1 MLKELL
7 LAIAITALVAVPA
20 NAEYLATLQAN
31 DTYTM
36 TVTNG
41 ANNTDATGVVILAV
55 SANGLTVLVTEFLRN
70 TPQGTSFPINFTP
83 PRRANAVIVQISPSR
98 DGSGIAQG
106 QFTLNSVINVR
117 TQAVVVPL
125 NIYTGDTQLMFEVVP

>member
-20 NAEYLATLQAN
+20 NADFLATLQAN

-70 TPQGTSFPINFTP
+70 TPPGTPINFTP
-83 PRRANAVIVQISPSR
+83 PRRAIAVIVQISPSR
-98 DGSGIAQG
+98 DGSSAQG
-106 QFTLNSVINVR
+106 QFTFNQCYQRENAGGGRS
-117 TQAVVVPL
+117 T
-125 NIYTGDTQLMFEVVP
+125 

>member
-36 TVTNG
+36 TVTQMG
-41 ANNTDATGVVILAV
+41 
-55 SANGLTVLVTEFLRN
+55 
-70 TPQGTSFPINFTP
+70 
-83 PRRANAVIVQISPSR
+83 SR
-98 DGSGIAQG
+98 SW
-106 QFTLNSVINVR
+106 
-117 TQAVVVPL
+117 
-125 NIYTGDTQLMFEVVP
+125 